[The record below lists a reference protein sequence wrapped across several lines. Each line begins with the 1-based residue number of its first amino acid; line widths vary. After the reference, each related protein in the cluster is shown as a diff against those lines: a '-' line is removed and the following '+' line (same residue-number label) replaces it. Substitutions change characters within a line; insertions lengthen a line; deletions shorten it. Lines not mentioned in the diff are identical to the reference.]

1 MGKAWAQLEERSL
14 QSPKATGS
22 NPLIVNLIAIC
33 LANSQ
38 SANSNKMKIVVES
51 EWNVTSHILTQY
63 SFRYFTWWNS
73 CEVDVVQFAIPI
85 SVTRLG
91 DILPLWQ
98 NLKVFGN
105 FWGSLSILQ
114 SFNIIYGIFITI
126 VTNGQILKT
135 TYLSIWSHWY
145 KCRY

>member
-51 EWNVTSHILTQY
+51 EWNVTSHILNQY

-114 SFNIIYGIFITI
+114 SFNIIYGIFINI

>member
-114 SFNIIYGIFITI
+114 SFNIIYITI

>member
-22 NPLIVNLIAIC
+22 NPLIVNFIAIC

-51 EWNVTSHILTQY
+51 EWNVTSHILTKY